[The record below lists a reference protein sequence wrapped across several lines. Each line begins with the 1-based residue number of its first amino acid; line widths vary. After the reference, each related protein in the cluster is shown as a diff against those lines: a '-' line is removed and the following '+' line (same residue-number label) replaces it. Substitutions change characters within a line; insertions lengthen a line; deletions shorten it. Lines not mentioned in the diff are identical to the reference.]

1 MRPQR
6 TTRSNPVSLLKGGS
20 KLRKTFFI
28 LLSSLL
34 VAVVAVIPSGSI
46 AAKPDSS
53 PPVSAPVPAQQEE
66 EQDLRDKILEEL
78 TLARTLT
85 DDASI
90 QEQIDDFINRVKKLG
105 WLEFTG
111 QEEDALKLK
120 YIIAEQLERLINE
133 LPLATAGMTTAT
145 AAAPVSNPLYE
156 ELVRIRAKIERLI
169 YLETVP
175 EELPPPPPTLSRPPD
190 MERLIVYS
198 AKFLCG
204 PAFGKEGVQ
213 RGSYSTAINIHNPHN
228 GTVYLYKKAV
238 IANREDEPRGKISAF
253 RKVKLGPDEAI
264 EIDCVDID
272 SLLGYQQD
280 VTRLSALSRETETGL
295 TAPSLQTTIRSVG
308 SLVRFIKGFVVVYST
323 APLDVVAV
331 YTASTT
337 VGFSLDVEYLSPSTV
352 TTLPVPPPPEE
363 ARCPDGCRCLTKL
376 EAEEVGYTA
385 WCRGEIKICGYDDQQ
400 NERYCFEKPTVVE
413 ECPPGCVCKTQLEAR
428 RLGLSLCQGKQM
440 QCGLDEDGY
449 EMYCY
454 EKPTEEACPQGCV
467 CLTGAEVR
475 KLGYPLCQGK
485 QTRCGFDEE
494 GNEIYCYEIPTEEV
508 ECPQGCLCLTEAEAR
523 EGGYTWCQ
531 GVVTECGLDATTGA
545 TKYCFEKYTCPRGC
559 ACLSKLE
566 ADEKGYPLCEGKEI
580 RCGTDA
586 SGIAMYCYEESTEE
600 EACPQGC
607 RCLTELEAKKL
618 GYTWCQGERIPCDY
632 VPGGPTKWCFEEAVP
647 GRITIDPT
655 QDSNPIGTTHTVT
668 VFVYDSYGNP
678 LPNVTVNVSVSGAN
692 SYASGTIT
700 TNADGKATFDYSG
713 KNVGTD
719 IIVATVDN
727 LSATAYKDWYRR

>member
-53 PPVSAPVPAQQEE
+53 PPVSAPAPAQQEE
-66 EQDLRDKILEEL
+66 EQDIRDEILEEL

-90 QEQIDDFINRVKKLG
+90 QEQIDDFINRVKQLG

-111 QEEDALKLK
+111 QEEDALRLK
-120 YIIAEQLERLINE
+120 YIIAKQLERLINE
-133 LPLATAGMTTAT
+133 LPLAAPGMTTAT
-145 AAAPVSNPLYE
+145 AAAPVANPLYE
-156 ELVRIRAKIERLI
+156 ELFRVRAKIERLI
-169 YLETVP
+169 DLETVP
-175 EELPPPPPTLSRPPD
+175 GEIPPPPPTISRPPD

-204 PAFGKEGVQ
+204 PAFGEEGVQ
-213 RGSYSTAINIHNPHN
+213 RGSYSTAINVHNPHS
-228 GTVYLYKKAV
+228 GTVYLHKKAV

-253 RKVKLGPDEAI
+253 RRVKLGPDEAI

-280 VTRLSALSRETETGL
+280 VTRLSTLSRETETGL
-295 TAPSLQTTIRSVG
+295 TAPSLQTTIRSVD
-308 SLVRFIKGFVVVYST
+308 SLVRFIKGFVVIYST

-337 VGFSLDVEYLSPSTV
+337 AGFSLDVEYLSPSTV

-363 ARCPDGCRCLTKL
+363 ARCPNGCRCLTRL
-376 EAEEVGYTA
+376 EAEEEGYTA

-400 NERYCFEKPTVVE
+400 NERYCYEKPTVVE
-413 ECPPGCVCKTQLEAR
+413 ECPQGCVCKTQLEAK

-440 QCGLDEDGY
+440 RCGFDEDGY

-454 EKPTEEACPQGCV
+454 EKPTEEVECPQGCR
-467 CLTGAEVR
+467 CLTELEAEE
-475 KLGYPLCQGK
+475 KGYSLCEGK
-485 QTRCGFDEE
+485 EIRCGTDAS
-494 GNEIYCYEIPTEEV
+494 GVAMYCYEIPTEEV
-508 ECPQGCLCLTEAEAR
+508 ECPQGCKCLALTPAEAEK
-523 EGGYTWCQ
+523 Q
-531 GVVTECGLDATTGA
+531 GLAL
-545 TKYCFEKYTCPRGC
+545 C
-559 ACLSKLE
+559 A
-566 ADEKGYPLCEGKEI
+566 DI
-580 RCGTDA
+580 QCGTDA
-586 SGIAMYCYEESTEE
+586 TGKVMYCYREITKEE
-600 EACPQGC
+600 ECPQGC
-607 RCLTELEAKKL
+607 RCITELEAKKL

-655 QDSNPIGTTHTVT
+655 QDSNLIGTTHTVT

-719 IIVATVDN
+719 IIVATVGN
-727 LSATAYKDWYRR
+727 LKATAYKDWYRR